1 MVTLQWQN
9 LLSMCCMSLS
19 VAGVL
24 YYYIILYT
32 LSGTGFEIP
41 DYAKNSLQMQGVPG
55 AAPVKPQVPATT
67 TQAPPIATQC
77 FMLSNMFDPTM

>member
-1 MVTLQWQN
+1 LFIN
-9 LLSMCCMSLS
+9 
-19 VAGVL
+19 A
-24 YYYIILYT
+24 IL

-41 DYAKNSLQMQGVPG
+41 DYAKNSLQMQGMPATG
-55 AAPVKPQVPATT
+55 PAAPAVKPQVPAAT

>member
-1 MVTLQWQN
+1 MVTLKRQS
-9 LLSMCCMSLS
+9 LLSMCRMSLS
-19 VAGVL
+19 MADLL

-32 LSGTGFEIP
+32 ISGTGFEIP

-55 AAPVKPQVPATT
+55 AAQVKPQVPATT